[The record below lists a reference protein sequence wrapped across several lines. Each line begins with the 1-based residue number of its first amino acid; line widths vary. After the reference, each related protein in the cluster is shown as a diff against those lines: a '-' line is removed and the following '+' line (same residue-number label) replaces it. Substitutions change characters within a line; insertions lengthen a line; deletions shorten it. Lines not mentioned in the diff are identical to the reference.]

1 MSLPLVFLFSEV
13 CLIQVKHSH
22 LRALLSCHVL
32 VQKES
37 HSYIRLSVGKAL
49 LRLYVLQD
57 FKIIFSIS
65 KEVQLMEAVFKS
77 DFLILKCPVFAG
89 CV

>member
-1 MSLPLVFLFSEV
+1 M
-13 CLIQVKHSH
+13 
-22 LRALLSCHVL
+22 L

-77 DFLILKCPVFAG
+77 DFLI
-89 CV
+89 